1 MKQSESDKILGKV
14 LRDISKKYGWNSG
27 RGFVFKKDSLLF
39 FSILINGQPKT
50 KRLSWSLTYKYY
62 EFDDLFWKIV
72 KPEENLK
79 QPLSFRACGIW
90 VVPSVEID
98 GDYKILDKWG
108 ETQILEQVENI
119 IQKIDTIASDISM
132 SVKSPEDNL
141 KLVEKLHKSFL
152 ERYPDAVRDIW
163 MEKILT
169 NLVLGNV
176 ELADEIARSRVK
188 ANDTVG
194 FNCDGKS
201 FYELVIRYLK
211 GSGITIFQ
219 FKRRLQSFFKS
230 VRENIK
236 HLIER

>member
-1 MKQSESDKILGKV
+1 MKQSESDKMLGKIF
-14 LRDISKKYGWNSG
+14 RDISKKYGWNSR
-27 RGFVFKKDSLLF
+27 RGFIFKKDSLLF

-72 KPEENLK
+72 KLEENLK
-79 QPLSFRACGIW
+79 QPLSFRACGVW
-90 VVPSVEID
+90 GVPGIEID
-98 GDYKILDKWG
+98 GDYKILDKWD

-119 IQKIDTIASDISM
+119 IQKIDTIANDLSV
-132 SVKSPEDNL
+132 SVKSPKDNL

-152 ERYPDAVRDIW
+152 ERYPDALRDIW

-169 NLVLGNV
+169 NLLLDNV

-188 ANDTVG
+188 VNDTGG
-194 FNCDGKS
+194 FNSDGKS

-211 GSGITIFQ
+211 GSGTTAFQ
-219 FKRRLQSFFKS
+219 FKSIYRSIISHFTGR
-230 VRENIK
+230 
-236 HLIER
+236 

>member
-1 MKQSESDKILGKV
+1 MKQSESDKMLGKV
-14 LRDISKKYGWNSG
+14 LRGISKKYGWDSS
-27 RGFVFKKDSLLF
+27 RGFIFKKDSLLF

-50 KRLSWSLTYKYY
+50 KQLSWSLTYKYY

-72 KPEENLK
+72 KLEENLK
-79 QPLSFRACGIW
+79 QPISFRACGVW
-90 VVPSVEID
+90 VVPGIEID
-98 GDYKILDKWG
+98 GDYKILDKWD

-119 IQKIDTIASDISM
+119 IQKIDSIANDLSV

-169 NLVLGNV
+169 NLLLGNV
-176 ELADEIARSRVK
+176 GLAGEIVRSRVK
-188 ANDTVG
+188 ANDTG
-194 FNCDGKS
+194 RFNSGGSS
-201 FYELVIRYLK
+201 FYELVIQYLK
-211 GSGITIFQ
+211 GSETTVFQ
-219 FKRRLQSFFKS
+219 FKRKLQSFFKS
-230 VRENIK
+230 VREDIK

>member
-1 MKQSESDKILGKV
+1 MKQSESDKMLRKV
-14 LRDISKKYGWNSG
+14 LRVISKKYGWNSS
-27 RGFVFKKDSLLF
+27 RGFIFKKDSLLF
-39 FSILINGQPKT
+39 FSIIINGQPKT
-50 KRLSWSLTYKYY
+50 KQLSWSLTYKYY

-72 KPEENLK
+72 KLEENLK
-79 QPLSFRACGIW
+79 QPLSFRACGVW
-90 VVPSVEID
+90 VVPGIEIE

-119 IQKIDTIASDISM
+119 IQKIDSIANDISV

-152 ERYPDAVRDIW
+152 ERYPDALRDIW

-169 NLVLGNV
+169 NLLLGNV
-176 ELADEIARSRVK
+176 ELAGEIARSRVK
-188 ANDTVG
+188 ANDTG
-194 FNCDGKS
+194 RFNSDGSS
-201 FYELVIRYLK
+201 FYELVIQYLK
-211 GSGITIFQ
+211 GSETTVFQ